1 MTKDVKVV
9 KNIKKSVQVPTA
21 IYLCRNRYILC
32 RAQNSTAFG
41 TNCTTQDKNQSMIA
55 LGVLVI
61 KVVGEGLVIV
71 VVDNGCVVV
80 IVALG
85 NQGLVVAVLA
95 TGILVV
101 VIGDV
106 ALRGVIR

>member
-1 MTKDVKVV
+1 
-9 KNIKKSVQVPTA
+9 
-21 IYLCRNRYILC
+21 
-32 RAQNSTAFG
+32 
-41 TNCTTQDKNQSMIA
+41 MIA

-85 NQGLVVAVLA
+85 N
-95 TGILVV
+95 
-101 VIGDV
+101 
-106 ALRGVIR
+106 